1 MEGSSPPSKR
11 RINAVWLRE
20 SRRLFS
26 LSRGENAEEEDWR
39 QEEGGE
45 PARAGEA
52 AQSLEKH
59 RGLSQAPMQ
68 RLHGKRPLKG
78 RQVAG
83 RGH

>member
-1 MEGSSPPSKR
+1 MWP
-11 RINAVWLRE
+11 RE
-20 SRRLFS
+20 SRVSF
-26 LSRGENAEEEDWR
+26 LSFRGEDAEEEDWR

-52 AQSLEKH
+52 AQSIEKH

-68 RLHGKRPLKG
+68 RLHGKRPLKE

-83 RGH
+83 RRP